1 MLAIPNRGP
10 GVLEG
15 NTGTTNADPGVTVT
29 ADATIHTK
37 GAWAQ
42 IIASTARDAYGIT
55 VFIAATAGAAS
66 SNQRYLVD
74 IGIGAASSEV
84 VLIPDLMCGNA
95 SAFNAASNTG
105 PAMFHFPIYIPAG
118 SRISARGQA
127 LVTVKTCRVH
137 AWLHEAPTGPG
148 GWVGSRVTAYG
159 INNATSSGVAHTCGN
174 NSYASPTEIV
184 ASSSAPIKY
193 LQVARDLGT
202 ATNGN
207 SVRGLL
213 RIGVGSTP
221 DYIASDLPYAEST
234 TLETVTFAP
243 ANFLLSHM
251 RFDLPAATRL
261 TISAMWNATGAARNF
276 ALYGVD

>member
-1 MLAIPNRGP
+1 MLAIPNRGQ
-10 GVLEG
+10 VEIES
-15 NTGTTNADPGVTVT
+15 NTGTSSADPGVTVT

-66 SNQRYLVD
+66 TNQRYLVD
-74 IGIGAASSEV
+74 IGIGASSSEV
-84 VLIPDLMCGNA
+84 VLIPDLLCGNA
-95 SAFNAASNTG
+95 SAFNAAANTG

-127 LVTVKTCRVH
+127 LVTVKTSRVCV
-137 AWLHEAPTGPG
+137 WLHEAPTGPG

-159 INNATSSGVAHTCGN
+159 PNTATSSGVSHTCGN
-174 NSYASPTEIV
+174 NSYAGATEIV
-184 ASSSAPIKY
+184 ASSSEAIKY
-193 LQVARDLGT
+193 LQVGRDLGT
-202 ATNGN
+202 ATNGITA
-207 SVRGLL
+207 RGLL

-221 DYIASDLPYAEST
+221 NYIASGLPYCEST
-234 TLETVTFAP
+234 TLETVGFYP

-261 TISAMWNATGAARNF
+261 TISAMWSATGAARGY